1 VYVTTP
7 PVNESGVLPIELE
20 IAYNRSQIKTNREF
34 EYRDNP
40 VFTDITPTNHL
51 VVWVSSITITDVIV
65 LQLFCDNSE
74 WIVRETMLFSA
85 NLTTWILQHNRSLEV

>member
-65 LQLFCDNSE
+65 LQLFCDIPSE
-74 WIVRETMLFSA
+74 LYVKQCCFLQ
-85 NLTTWILQHNRSLEV
+85 TWPLEYFNIIGL